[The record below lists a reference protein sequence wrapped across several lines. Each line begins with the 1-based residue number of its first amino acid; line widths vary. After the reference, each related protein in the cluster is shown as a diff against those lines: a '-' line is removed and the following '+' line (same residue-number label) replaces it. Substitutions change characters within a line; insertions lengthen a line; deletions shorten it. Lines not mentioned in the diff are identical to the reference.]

1 MTCFID
7 TSAFFALLDSD
18 DANHNPAR
26 NLWSNLVTERT
37 ALVSSNYVLLETI
50 VLLQNRLGVA
60 AVRGFHEDIVPL
72 IGVEWVDHEI
82 HSAGMAA
89 LLSSGKRALSLVDCT
104 SFEVMRRLGIK
115 KAFVFDRHFKQQG
128 FQVLA

>member
-18 DANHNPAR
+18 DANHDPAMGLWG
-26 NLWSNLVTERT
+26 NLLSENT
-37 ALVSSNYVLLETI
+37 ALVSSNYVLLETM

-60 AVRGFHEDIVPL
+60 AGRGFHEDIAPL
-72 IGVEWVDHEI
+72 IGVEWITHEV

-89 LLSSGKRALSLVDCT
+89 LLSSGKKALSLVDCT

-128 FQVLA
+128 FQILA

>member
-1 MTCFID
+1 MICFID

-26 NLWSNLVTERT
+26 NHWNDLLSDGTML
-37 ALVSSNYVLLETI
+37 ASSNYVLLETM
-50 VLLQNRLGVA
+50 VLLQNRLGLA
-60 AVRGFHEDIVPL
+60 ALRGFHEDIVPL
-72 IGVEWVDHEI
+72 IGVEWVNQEI

-104 SFEVMRRLGIK
+104 SFEVMRKLGIR
-115 KAFVFDRHFKQQG
+115 KAFTFDRHFKQQG